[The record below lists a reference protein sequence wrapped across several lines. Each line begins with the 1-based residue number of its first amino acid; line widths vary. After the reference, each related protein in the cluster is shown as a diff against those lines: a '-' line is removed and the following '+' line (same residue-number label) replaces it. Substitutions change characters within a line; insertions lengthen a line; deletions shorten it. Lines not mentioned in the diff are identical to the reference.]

1 MLGTMNAQPQGFPLR
16 ADADT
21 LRAANVTTFYRHCFH
36 AARREVF
43 PLETRSAV
51 VPASTT
57 GSGWADKLAPTVVS
71 DFMASLVPL
80 SAGARLLEAAPRVS
94 LDGANS
100 LLFPRRSG
108 AISATAVS
116 WVAEGD
122 PAPVLQFVLESA
134 TLDSSKKLVAVCV
147 LTREL
152 MEHSSANV
160 VMRRL
165 LAENVAAALDAS
177 LFSNVASSTSRPA
190 GILNGVAALTAA
202 TAGAGAMATDL
213 SALAKAIAPVTTGL
227 VFVAHPAQA
236 AMINLNRG
244 VTYPNVEVWPT
255 LGVAA
260 GTVIALDPAGFV
272 SAFGPEPEISAST
285 ETLLH
290 MEATTPLPFATGAQ
304 GSGVLATP
312 ARSMF
317 QVDCV
322 AVKIKLRASWAWR
335 TAGAVAWVAS
345 TNW

>member
-1 MLGTMNAQPQGFPLR
+1 MAAMNAQPQGIPLR
-16 ADADT
+16 PDVDA
-21 LRAANVTTFYRHCFH
+21 LRQANVVNLMRHCFRAANR
-36 AARREVF
+36 AINPA
-43 PLETRSAV
+43 ETRAATG
-51 VPASTT
+51 PATTT
-57 GSGWADKLAPTVVS
+57 GSGWAAPLAPTVVS

-94 LDGANS
+94 LDGVGA

-108 AISATAVS
+108 AISATAVP
-116 WVAEGD
+116 WVVEGD
-122 PAPVLQFVLESA
+122 PAPVLQFVLEAA
-134 TLDSSKKLVAVCV
+134 TLGPAGKLIAIVVM
-147 LTREL
+147 TREL
-152 MEHSSANV
+152 MEHSAANV

-165 LAENVAAALDAS
+165 LAENVSAALDAS
-177 LFSNVASSTSRPA
+177 LFSNVAATTARPA

-202 TAGAGAMATDL
+202 TAGAGAMSTDL
-213 SALAKAIAPVTTGL
+213 NALAKAIAPVTTGL

-236 AMINLNRG
+236 AAINLNRG
-244 VTYPNVEVWPT
+244 VTFPNIEVWPT

-260 GTVIALDPAGFV
+260 GTVIALDPAAFV

-290 MEATTPLPFATGAQ
+290 MESTTPLPFASGAQ

-317 QVDCV
+317 QVDAV
-322 AVKIKLRASWAWR
+322 ALKIKLRASWAWR